1 MATWN
6 DYKNHV
12 RESNPEIGRDFYEV
26 EERAKIVNAMI
37 DQCHNLNLSQRDL
50 AGKTESDYLAGNKI
64 IEEAIGRLYENP
76 SRENLIA
83 VLESIRKRMHEDGQF
98 MSPVIPPQSIIDQ
111 VNPKQIKIGDT
122 IQADE
127 DMHFKLQHIHTQND
141 EEWLAVFTSQKEYE
155 KGESSSIIQN
165 FIDGMLKGC
174 KDMDEPGIIINPWGN
189 NFKLSKEMIG
199 LILDADKPDN
209 HIYFDIGDI
218 TKLDVDV
225 IVNAANKSL
234 LGGGGVDGAIH
245 RAAGPG
251 LLEECRKL
259 GGCETGQAK
268 ITGGWALKA
277 KYIIHTVGPRYKA
290 GNSKCEKQLYS
301 CYYNSLE
308 LAKENDLHTIAFPA
322 ISTGVYGYPKQEAC
336 VIALRAVSTWLS
348 DNPDYGMAVIMSC
361 RDQGMMD
368 CYQRVIDA
376 CAPGRSDS

>member
-76 SRENLIA
+76 SRETLIA

-98 MSPVIPPQSIIDQ
+98 MIPVIPPQSIIDQ

-234 LGGGGVDGAIH
+234 LGEGGVDGAIH

-361 RDQGMMD
+361 RDQGMID